1 MGRPGY
7 KRTST
12 RCQYGQSALEGALLA
27 IKDGASMKSVAAKF
41 GISRKTLRR
50 HRDGLVQTPGVI
62 KLGSIRPVL
71 PLEIENE
78 LVIHLLDMQSR
89 FFGLSG
95 QDVRKLAFELV
106 TNNNI
111 EHRFDL
117 QRKMAG
123 RKWLQCFI
131 GRHSELSIRKPE
143 ATSMARAVGFNRTQ
157 VERFFEI
164 LENELA
170 KGFQQTNVWNIDESG
185 ITAVH
190 VPGRIVAKRGEK
202 QVGKVTS
209 GERGRTVTVVC
220 AVNAA
225 GTYCP
230 PMMIFPRKR
239 MPLALMKGAPAGSI
253 GACSDNGWMDGTVF
267 LQWLRHFVNFSKAS
281 MQNQVASIR
290 MLLYTLKLTYG
301 RK

>member
-62 KLGSIRPVL
+62 KLGSFRPVL

-117 QRKMAG
+117 QG
-123 RKWLQCFI
+123 RWQ
-131 GRHSELSIRKPE
+131 
-143 ATSMARAVGFNRTQ
+143 
-157 VERFFEI
+157 
-164 LENELA
+164 
-170 KGFQQTNVWNIDESG
+170 
-185 ITAVH
+185 
-190 VPGRIVAKRGEK
+190 
-202 QVGKVTS
+202 
-209 GERGRTVTVVC
+209 
-220 AVNAA
+220 
-225 GTYCP
+225 
-230 PMMIFPRKR
+230 
-239 MPLALMKGAPAGSI
+239 AGSGCNASSVAI
-253 GACSDNGWMDGTVF
+253 QNSRFANQRPQAWQELLASTV
-267 LQWLRHFVNFSKAS
+267 
-281 MQNQVASIR
+281 
-290 MLLYTLKLTYG
+290 